1 MVDRCL
7 SGRCSCLT
15 ARRSTIQ
22 VSSCRWSFCMES
34 FSLFLAKNLPVHTG
48 HFSSPSPGH
57 DPPLTLTP
65 VVHLGGT
72 VNPIL
77 PGTVAANSNFQTER
91 PSVNTGD
98 RTVNLLA
105 VRPGK
110 PLPRCAPRRQSTLHL
125 VSVSAYGSD
134 ELLSRSF
141 FSLTTL
147 ISAWM
152 SRSSSTCAIF
162 SCSSRSIS
170 CLYSLRCFSS
180 DSRASNSI
188 FKRDFI
194 FCIWMVLFLQT
205 TTTTA
210 AAAVRLFLQ
219 H

>member
-1 MVDRCL
+1 MVGVLALQQEDRRFKSPVVDGL
-7 SGRCSCLT
+7 S
-15 ARRSTIQ
+15 
-22 VSSCRWSFCMES
+22 VWS
-34 FSLFLAKNLPVHTG
+34 FSLFFLAKNLPVHTSG

-57 DPPLTLTP
+57 DPALTLTP

-72 VNPIL
+72 VNLIL

-125 VSVSAYGSD
+125 VPVSAYGSD
-134 ELLSRSF
+134 ELLSRCF

-210 AAAVRLFLQ
+210 AAVRLFLQ